1 MKIKIFGC
9 SFMAGTDLSSAD
21 LVWPSVIARDLD
33 MQTENFAEPGIGNLR
48 IMESVLLH
56 ADPDSINIIGWTWID
71 RFDVLPSATETW
83 TTLRPVLDHKLAE
96 HYFRYFHG
104 QYRDM
109 LTNLAYITAAIDH
122 LERSNAPFLMTVMDN
137 LLFESVRAEW
147 HPPAAVHS
155 MQSHVIPY
163 VSWFDDMTFL
173 QWARLHQF
181 EISPTL
187 HPLEPAHESAASI
200 MQSQV
205 HRLLSH
211 FER

>member
-21 LVWPSVIARDLD
+21 LVWPSVIARDLG
-33 MQTENFAEPGIGNLR
+33 MQAENFARAGIGNLR

-71 RFDVLPSATETW
+71 RFDVLPSTTETW
-83 TTLRPVLDHKLAE
+83 ATLRPVLDHELAE

-155 MQSHVIPY
+155 MQSRVKPHVTY
-163 VSWFDDMTFL
+163 FDQKTFL
-173 QWARLHQF
+173 QWARHNQF
-181 EISPTL
+181 PISATL
-187 HPLEPAHESAASI
+187 HPLESAHQAAADLI
-200 MQSQV
+200 KKTD
-205 HRLLSH
+205 
-211 FER
+211 ERFSVL